1 MKINI
6 LIEEEAKCNELA
18 IQNKKTYKG
27 AMNKEKQVKLHNN
40 QINANMHNLSPRK
53 AVKKYIFF
61 SVMNLFP
68 GLPYTL
74 LTRGEIIWQCITK
87 P

>member
-18 IQNKKTYKG
+18 IQNKKKYKG
-27 AMNKEKQVKLHNN
+27 AMNKEKQVKPHNN

-53 AVKKYIFF
+53 AVKNIYCFQ
-61 SVMNLFP
+61 L
-68 GLPYTL
+68 
-74 LTRGEIIWQCITK
+74 
-87 P
+87 